1 MVSFFY
7 PGAPVVVA
15 LTDLSYSWCG
25 NDTPSTS
32 APTTDCKTP
41 CSGNKALTC
50 GGGNRLSVI
59 IDSTWK
65 QRFFATP
72 SYSTWNLMGCYV
84 DGTAG
89 RLLKNA
95 VTLSAFGGGS
105 NATIGNCMSACQA
118 KGYAYC
124 GEEYYSE
131 CYGSNTAPDV
141 SLMAAGADPLKAGC
155 NFPCKGNASE
165 VSAD

>member
-1 MVSFFY
+1 
-7 PGAPVVVA
+7 
-15 LTDLSYSWCG
+15 
-25 NDTPSTS
+25 
-32 APTTDCKTP
+32 
-41 CSGNKALTC
+41 
-50 GGGNRLSVI
+50 
-59 IDSTWK
+59 
-65 QRFFATP
+65 
-72 SYSTWNLMGCYV
+72 MGCYV

-95 VTLSAFGGGS
+95 VSLSAFGGGS

-141 SLMAAGADPLKAGC
+141 SLIAAGADPLKAGC

-165 VSAD
+165 VSSDMLVSIKFRVGLLANCDQACGGSNGILVYVNNGTAA